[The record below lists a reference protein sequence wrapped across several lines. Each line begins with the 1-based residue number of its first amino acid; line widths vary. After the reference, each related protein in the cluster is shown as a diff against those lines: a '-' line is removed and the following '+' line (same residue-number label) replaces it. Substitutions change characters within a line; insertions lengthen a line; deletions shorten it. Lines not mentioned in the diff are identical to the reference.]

1 MTNPKARVEIA
12 DKEAAAWHVRLGGP
26 DVGADAIKDFFT
38 WRQEPVNADAYRR
51 VEKIWADTGKL
62 TRDPE
67 VQEAFDAALF
77 RRKGDGRARRLPRTL
92 IGLGAIGAAIALA
105 FGAYA
110 WWGGRDTFATDIG
123 EQRLVQLADGSS
135 VRLDTASQIRVRFD
149 GHRRVVEL
157 ERGQALF
164 TVAHDAQRPF
174 QVEAGGT
181 QVTAVGTVFD
191 VRRDEAGV
199 QVVLVKGIVDVAAS
213 GEGGRLRRMTPG
225 QLTRVTKAG
234 ATTISPADLERAT
247 SWSDG
252 RLVFRDTPLRQ
263 AVAEMNRYLTDPIT
277 LDAPTKENET
287 VNGVFRTGD
296 RDAFVSA
303 ASAVFDLQAS
313 PRKDGAV
320 HLSAENN

>member
-26 DVGADAIKDFFT
+26 DVGSDAIKDFFT
-38 WRQEPVNADAYRR
+38 WRQEPVNAEAYRR
-51 VEKIWADTGKL
+51 VEKIWADTGKV

-92 IGLGAIGAAIALA
+92 IGLGAIGAAVALA
-105 FGAYA
+105 FGLYA
-110 WWGGRDTFATDIG
+110 WWGGRDTFATDVG

-149 GHRRVVEL
+149 GDRRVVDL
-157 ERGQALF
+157 EQGQALF

-191 VRRDEAGV
+191 VRRDDAGV

-234 ATTISPADLERAT
+234 ATTTSPADLERAT

-277 LDAPTKENET
+277 IDAPTKENET

-313 PRKDGAV
+313 PGKDGAV
-320 HLSAENN
+320 HLSAEK